1 MWQKGKTLGVVGY
14 DHEKSDIYTAQP
26 RWKTQKLF
34 LEEVQAMSLQ
44 ERNVN
49 ILVFLADLEYFELSP
64 EVILLYFLIMRFYS
78 TEVDDIS
85 ISNLLIMTLEDLL
98 VITSQ

>member
-1 MWQKGKTLGVVGY
+1 MWQKGKTLGVVGF
-14 DHEKSDIYTAQP
+14 DHDRGALYTAQP

-49 ILVFLADLEYFELSP
+49 ILVFLADLEYFEQVHDLTMKIC
-64 EVILLYFLIMRFYS
+64 VINFSCLYLKI
-78 TEVDDIS
+78 
-85 ISNLLIMTLEDLL
+85 
-98 VITSQ
+98 